1 MSPEPE
7 VVTEALP
14 EEAAPRGPL
23 HSYRELRKVP
33 GFWRM
38 VAIGM
43 ASKLPSSMVE
53 LSLLLL
59 VGRAYSYGTA
69 GLAVACLAIGQCVTA
84 PLRGRLID
92 RYSPRAV
99 LLGCLAGYTA
109 ATVLVILTASGAGSA
124 AAVLA
129 FSTALGATSPP
140 VAVLMRTVWHNAAE
154 RGMFTTAMALDSAM
168 MGTALVTGPVLA
180 SWLSLSFSGT
190 VPLIVIAVLTAVVV
204 FLLLD
209 TEVPPRPA
217 GRRHWL
223 GPLTSAPL
231 RRLLIADG
239 LFVLAVTAT
248 DVLLPIYAKE
258 HGAAVFTGAYLSALS
273 IGSVLG
279 SLALGAMPGLLARG
293 PKLSVLLLVF
303 AAGGGALALGA
314 RLSPVAV
321 LFLSPVAGLVLGSV
335 FGTLRTVG
343 SDLAKEGE
351 VTETMSWLT
360 SLDMAGGAVG
370 AAVFAHLAVTEGSG
384 TALALVP
391 AVVLLSALAGWTAR
405 SPSGKQG

>member
-1 MSPEPE
+1 MSAESEVVPE
-7 VVTEALP
+7 VVP
-14 EEAAPRGPL
+14 EAAPRGPL

-33 GFWRM
+33 GFWRI
-38 VAIGM
+38 VTVGM

-59 VGRAYSYGTA
+59 VSRTYSYGTA
-69 GLAVACLAIGQCVTA
+69 GLAVAFLAIGQCVTA

-92 RYSPRAV
+92 RHSPRMV

-109 ATVLVILTASGAGSA
+109 ATVLVLIAASGPGSA
-124 AAVLA
+124 ATVLVLSAV
-129 FSTALGATSPP
+129 LGATSPP

-154 RGMFTTAMALDSAM
+154 QGMFTTAMALDSAM

-180 SWLSLSFSGT
+180 SWLSLSFSAV
-190 VPLIVIAVLTAVVV
+190 VPLIVIAVLTALVVC
-204 FLLLD
+204 LLLG

-217 GRRHWL
+217 GKRHWL

-248 DVLLPIYAKE
+248 DVLLPIYATE
-258 HGAAVFTGAYLSALS
+258 HDAAVFTGAYLSALS
-273 IGSVLG
+273 VGSVLG
-279 SLALGAMPGLLARG
+279 SLALGTMPRFLARG
-293 PKLSVLLLVF
+293 PKLSILLCVF
-303 AAGGGALALGA
+303 AAGGGALALA
-314 RLSPVAV
+314 AQVSPVAV
-321 LFLSPVAGLVLGSV
+321 LVLSPVAGLVLGSV

-370 AAVFAHLAVTEGSG
+370 AAVFSHLAVSEGSG

-391 AVVLLSALAGWTAR
+391 VVVVLSAVAGWTAR
-405 SPSGKQG
+405 TPSAKEG

>member
-1 MSPEPE
+1 MSPESQA
-7 VVTEALP
+7 VTEALP
-14 EEAAPRGPL
+14 KAARRGPL
-23 HSYRELRKVP
+23 HSYRELRQVP
-33 GFWRM
+33 GFWRI

-43 ASKLPSSMVE
+43 ASKLPSSMVQ

-59 VGRAYSYGTA
+59 VSRTYSVGTA
-69 GLAVACLAIGQCVTA
+69 GLAVACLAVGQCVTA

-92 RYSPRAV
+92 RHSPRTV

-109 ATVLVILTASGAGSA
+109 ATVLVIVAASGSGPATGVLVMSA
-124 AAVLA
+124 
-129 FSTALGATSPP
+129 ALGATSPP
-140 VAVLMRTVWHNAAE
+140 VAVLMRTVWHHAAAP
-154 RGMFTTAMALDSAM
+154 GMFTTAMALDSAM
-168 MGTALVTGPVLA
+168 MGTALVTGPLLA
-180 SWLSLSFSGT
+180 GWLSLSVSAV
-190 VPLIVIAVLTAVVV
+190 VPLVVIAVLTAFVVC
-204 FLLLD
+204 LLLD
-209 TEVPPRPA
+209 TEVPARPA

-258 HGAAVFTGAYLSALS
+258 HDAAVFTGACLSALS

-279 SLALGAMPGLLARG
+279 SLVLGTMPGFLARG

-314 RLSPVAV
+314 GLSPVAV
-321 LFLSPVAGLVLGSV
+321 LVLSPVAGLVLGSV

-370 AAVFAHLAVTEGSG
+370 AAVFAHLAAAEGSR
-384 TALALVP
+384 TALAWVP

-405 SPSGKQG
+405 SPSPKQS

>member
-1 MSPEPE
+1 MSAEPE
-7 VVTEALP
+7 ALAP
-14 EEAAPRGPL
+14 GPPRGPL

-33 GFWRM
+33 GFWRIFA
-38 VAIGM
+38 VGM
-43 ASKLPSSMVE
+43 ASKLPTSMVE

-59 VGRAYSYGTA
+59 VSRTYSYGTA
-69 GLAVACLAIGQCVTA
+69 GLAVACVAAGQGVTA

-92 RYSPRAV
+92 RHSPRVV
-99 LLGCLAGYTA
+99 LLACLAGYTL
-109 ATVLVILTASGAGSA
+109 ATVLVILAASKEGSA
-124 AAVLA
+124 TAVLVTSA
-129 FSTALGATSPP
+129 ALGVTSPP
-140 VAVLMRTVWHNAAE
+140 MAVLMRTIWHNTVE
-154 RGMFTTAMALDSAM
+154 RSMRNTAMALDSSM
-168 MGTALVTGPVLA
+168 MGTALITGPVLA
-180 SWLSLSFSGT
+180 SWLSLSFSGI
-190 VPLIVIAVLTAVVV
+190 VPLIVIAVLTAFVV

-209 TEVPPRPA
+209 TEVEPQPTKE
-217 GRRHWL
+217 RRHWL

-258 HGAAVFTGAYLSALS
+258 HDAAMLSGAYLGTLSA
-273 IGSVLG
+273 GSVLG
-279 SLALGAMPGLLARG
+279 SLALGAAPRFLARG

-303 AAGGGALALGA
+303 ALGGGALALA
-314 RLSPVAV
+314 AQFSPVAV
-321 LFLSPVAGLVLGSV
+321 LVLCPVAGLVLGSV

-370 AAVFAHLAVTEGSG
+370 AAVFAHLAVSEGSR

-391 AVVLLSALAGWTAR
+391 VAVLMSAVAGWSAR
-405 SPSGKQG
+405 SPDTRRD

>member
-1 MSPEPE
+1 
-7 VVTEALP
+7 
-14 EEAAPRGPL
+14 
-23 HSYRELRKVP
+23 
-33 GFWRM
+33 
-38 VAIGM
+38 
-43 ASKLPSSMVE
+43 MVE

-59 VGRAYSYGTA
+59 VSRRYSYGTA
-69 GLAVACLAIGQCVTA
+69 GLAVACLAVGQCVTA

-92 RYSPRAV
+92 RHSPRTV

-109 ATVLVILTASGAGSA
+109 ATALVIVTASGSGSA
-124 AAVLA
+124 TAVLVMSA
-129 FSTALGATSPP
+129 ALGVTSPP
-140 VAVLMRTVWHNAAE
+140 IAVLMRTVLHNIAAQ
-154 RGMFTTAMALDSAM
+154 GMFTTAMALGSAM
-168 MGTALVTGPVLA
+168 MGTALVTGPLLA
-180 SWLSLSFSGT
+180 GWLSLSFSAV
-190 VPLIVIAVLTAVVV
+190 VPLVVIAVLTAFVVC
-204 FLLLD
+204 LLLD
-209 TEVPPRPA
+209 TEVPARPA

-258 HGAAVFTGAYLSALS
+258 HDAAVFTGACLSALS
-273 IGSVLG
+273 VGSVLG
-279 SLALGAMPGLLARG
+279 SLVLGTMPRFLARG

-314 RLSPVAV
+314 GLSPVAV
-321 LFLSPVAGLVLGSV
+321 LILSPVAGLVLGSV

-360 SLDMAGGAVG
+360 SLDMAGGAIG
-370 AAVFAHLAVTEGSG
+370 AAVFAHLAAAEGSR
-384 TALALVP
+384 TALAWVP

-405 SPSGKQG
+405 SPSAERD